1 MTDQLKRAISAAK
14 TAQSNSE
21 QADSIGAASSSAGDQ
36 NFDMSESSYKTSHT
50 AIRKA
55 RRFAMQGLYEWLITD
70 HRFDLNGKLGWKAN
84 APHDIAA
91 RTRATN
97 AMHTVHIGYYHEMM
111 HDIPEQIESLNALII
126 QHLDREIDKLDTVEH
141 AILLIGAYELQNRL
155 EIPYKVVLDEAMK
168 LNNHFG
174 ATDAHKL
181 INAVLDRMAVELR
194 DVEVQADIKANLRTS
209 QKSATKKTAEAQIAT
224 TDNTADTDGDSKSKP
239 TASTKPR
246 ISANNATVKRNR
258 PNKANTGSSNVKE
271 ALAKN
276 SVEKE
281 ISAESVATV
290 SADAVEISDIKVNSS
305 IADDVAINNET
316 VVNEGTDNTVSTVI
330 TDDAKALPEAESSVV
345 ESEAVLEGDVLEESI
360 VENEGSDVS
369 ATDSIG
375 TSDSD
380 SISVEAD
387 NIASNSAELESTVV
401 NDTEVDSIV
410 SDGTELN
417 DIDTDNSDA
426 KSND

>member
-14 TAQSNSE
+14 TAQTNSE
-21 QADSIGAASSSAGDQ
+21 RAETISTASSSAGDQ

-50 AIRKA
+50 AVRKA
-55 RRFAMQGLYEWLITD
+55 RRFAMQGLYEWLVTD
-70 HRFDLNGKLGWKAN
+70 RRFDTTGKLGWKDN

-111 HDIPEQIESLNALII
+111 RDIPEQIAALDALIS

-181 INAVLDRMAVELR
+181 INAVLDRMAIELR
-194 DVEVQADIKANLRTS
+194 DLEVQADSKANLRTS
-209 QKSATKKTAEAQIAT
+209 QKAATKKAT
-224 TDNTADTDGDSKSKP
+224 SATPAINTAASTAATDDTP

-246 ISANNATVKRNR
+246 ISANNASVKRNR
-258 PNKANTGSSNVKE
+258 PNKINAGTSTAKAAAANSIKAQVESVKLAATDADDVVNDAALINE
-271 ALAKN
+271 AVVNEA
-276 SVEKE
+276 
-281 ISAESVATV
+281 AESVA
-290 SADAVEISDIKVNSS
+290 DVEL
-305 IADDVAINNET
+305 
-316 VVNEGTDNTVSTVI
+316 STP
-330 TDDAKALPEAESSVV
+330 DLDLD
-345 ESEAVLEGDVLEESI
+345 L
-360 VENEGSDVS
+360 N
-369 ATDSIG
+369 
-375 TSDSD
+375 SDSD
-380 SISVEAD
+380 AKH
-387 NIASNSAELESTVV
+387 AA
-401 NDTEVDSIV
+401 
-410 SDGTELN
+410 
-417 DIDTDNSDA
+417 A